1 MSDLV
6 EKARLGRANA
16 LSHLSGASR
25 SGFTSSRNATE
36 RRAVPL
42 AFVSS
47 RAKIGGNTGLI

>member
-25 SGFTSSRNATE
+25 SGFASSRNATE

>member
-6 EKARLGRANA
+6 EKARLGRTNA
-16 LSHLSGASR
+16 LTHLSGGSR
-25 SGFTSSRNATE
+25 AAFGSSRNATE

-47 RAKIGGNTGLI
+47 RSKMGGNTVLI